1 MFFRKATDSAS
12 ERRTSGRGAGSSEAQ
27 LKELRNKA
35 RRRLIGALALVLAA
49 VIIVPPLFDAPPP
62 AEPREPIVVPATSSG
77 LVDTGQDQAADTQAA
92 DAGQAAAGEGEGG
105 SGTDAASG
113 PASAGPAASGQSQ
126 EGRSIQVDQI
136 GGQAA
141 QDGRQGQAGP
151 AAGTASGAEK
161 PAEAPQRAPAE
172 PSSEARTPAQPP
184 KPGTIR
190 ERTDDGSVALALLA
204 GKMPEETGKPPRP
217 ASPSKAQGNFILQV
231 AAYTTEQDARQR
243 RDSLVESGV
252 TNAYVERGQ
261 SGDKTVYRLRVG
273 PFPTHEAAQAAQTR
287 LRALGYQN
295 GLISGK

>member
-1 MFFRKATDSAS
+1 MFFRKATDPAS
-12 ERRTSGRGAGSSEAQ
+12 ERRTSVRGAGSSEAQ

-49 VIIVPPLFDAPPP
+49 VIIVPPLFDAPPQP
-62 AEPREPIVVPATSSG
+62 ESREPIVVPATSSG
-77 LVDTGQDQAADTQAA
+77 LVSALDPEPTA
-92 DAGQAAAGEGEGG
+92 DAARSVDEGAQTPLAQTAEAQ
-105 SGTDAASG
+105 T
-113 PASAGPAASGQSQ
+113 PAGPAAP
-126 EGRSIQVDQI
+126 E
-136 GGQAA
+136 
-141 QDGRQGQAGP
+141 
-151 AAGTASGAEK
+151 
-161 PAEAPQRAPAE
+161 PAE
-172 PSSEARTPAQPP
+172 PAVSVEPGATQLAAAPPPEAPKPVETPSRPRSEPAPEARPP
-184 KPGTIR
+184 VTQTKPDPIG

-204 GKMPEETGKPPRP
+204 GKTPETSARP
-217 ASPSKAQGNFILQV
+217 AAQPKAQGSFVLQV

-295 GLISGK
+295 GMISGK

>member
-1 MFFRKATDSAS
+1 MFFRKATDSTP
-12 ERRTSGRGAGSSEAQ
+12 ERRTSSRQAGSSDAQ

-49 VIIVPPLFDAPPP
+49 VIVVPPLFDAPPP
-62 AEPREPIVVPATSSG
+62 EPVEPIVVPAISSG
-77 LVDTGQDQAADTQAA
+77 IVSMSDPEPIVQPGD
-92 DAGQAAAGEGEGG
+92 DA
-105 SGTDAASG
+105 
-113 PASAGPAASGQSQ
+113 PPAA
-126 EGRSIQVDQI
+126 
-136 GGQAA
+136 
-141 QDGRQGQAGP
+141 
-151 AAGTASGAEK
+151 
-161 PAEAPQRAPAE
+161 AE
-172 PSSEARTPAQPP
+172 PSTDAMDAPTVAPTAPEATTPPQDATPPASPEPPAPEPAPAPATQSPAPAAQTRQPASP
-184 KPGTIR
+184 E

-204 GKMPEETGKPPRP
+204 GKMPGTDTP
-217 ASPSKAQGNFILQV
+217 AQPKAQGSFVLQV

-295 GLISGK
+295 GLISSK

>member
-12 ERRTSGRGAGSSEAQ
+12 ERRTSARGAGSSEAQ

-49 VIIVPPLFDAPPP
+49 VIVVPPLFDAPPEL
-62 AEPREPIVVPATSSG
+62 EPREPIVVPASSSG
-77 LVDTGQDQAADTQAA
+77 LVTAPGQDLSA
-92 DAGQAAAGEGEGG
+92 DAGQATEG
-105 SGTDAASG
+105 DAAETA
-113 PASAGPAASGQSQ
+113 PATEATQAQTPAEPATPPESTEPAGQPAQEADKIAEASRPPAAS
-126 EGRSIQVDQI
+126 EAR
-136 GGQAA
+136 
-141 QDGRQGQAGP
+141 P
-151 AAGTASGAEK
+151 AA
-161 PAEAPQRAPAE
+161 P
-172 PSSEARTPAQPP
+172 PP
-184 KPGTIR
+184 KPGPGS

-204 GKMPEETGKPPRP
+204 GKMPADTGGKAQRPVNPP
-217 ASPSKAQGNFILQV
+217 KAQGSFILQV

-243 RDSLVESGV
+243 RDGLIESGV